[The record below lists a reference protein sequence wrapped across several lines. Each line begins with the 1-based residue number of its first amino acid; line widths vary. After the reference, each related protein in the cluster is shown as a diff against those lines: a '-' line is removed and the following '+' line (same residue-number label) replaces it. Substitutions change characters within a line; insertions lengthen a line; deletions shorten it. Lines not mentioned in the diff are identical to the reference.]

1 MGIDMLAVLI
11 HCIMCL
17 GAAHAIGWFEI
28 KLRPAYL
35 RV

>member
-1 MGIDMLAVLI
+1 MLVGLI
-11 HCIMCL
+11 YYIMSL
-17 GAAHAIGWFEI
+17 GAAHAIRWLEV